1 MKYLFKSTE
10 TWTVYWRGQTIFIKN
25 FYKCQGVND
34 QMKWVMKWNAL
45 AKCQRETKCQIIKY
59 EI

>member
-45 AKCQRETKCQIIKY
+45 AKCQRETKCQIK
-59 EI
+59 